1 MHKYIAYE
9 NAFLDLGQADV
20 STFGSLLQMSQ
31 EIKESL
37 GLPYQPIRIEAD
49 SKVYIER
56 VVGNIS
62 HGDVNL
68 VILPKVSNYSSEDET
83 PQAQE
88 IIKGF
93 MLRTL
98 RCVGDRLDST
108 IFFTKS
114 NLVDDQGLFLEVLAK
129 YYLESLTKARRL
141 MSVATYRSYESR
153 VSSVKGRVLVHKQL
167 SEPMTDAKI
176 WCRYKRIS
184 EDNAINALL
193 IWACRFLAESV
204 EDLVLRKK
212 LMLLMQEFDSVS
224 VELTYQTVS
233 SLSLPRQFNSYK
245 ECFSIAKN
253 LFLGRIGK
261 KEIGGGNRVCG
272 YVISTE
278 RAFERIVEAY
288 CGRAANRLGYAHR
301 AQVVTRL
308 AKSSLR
314 RELDYYIIPDDLVF
328 TNEKRLVV
336 DAKYKLLRREG
347 SVNKPGREDF
357 YQMISSCIA
366 QNAFESVLVY
376 PKAIGSQASSWDV
389 VHQIN
394 GETFTVRSAFVD
406 IFGTDAEIT
415 EELANAIINTNFH
428 GVRT

>member
-1 MHKYIAYE
+1 M
-9 NAFLDLGQADV
+9 
-20 STFGSLLQMSQ
+20 
-31 EIKESL
+31 
-37 GLPYQPIRIEAD
+37 
-49 SKVYIER
+49 
-56 VVGNIS
+56 
-62 HGDVNL
+62 
-68 VILPKVSNYSSEDET
+68 
-83 PQAQE
+83 
-88 IIKGF
+88 
-93 MLRTL
+93 
-98 RCVGDRLDST
+98 
-108 IFFTKS
+108 
-114 NLVDDQGLFLEVLAK
+114 
-129 YYLESLTKARRL
+129 
-141 MSVATYRSYESR
+141 
-153 VSSVKGRVLVHKQL
+153 
-167 SEPMTDAKI
+167 
-176 WCRYKRIS
+176 
-184 EDNAINALL
+184 
-193 IWACRFLAESV
+193 
-204 EDLVLRKK
+204 
-212 LMLLMQEFDSVS
+212 
-224 VELTYQTVS
+224 
-233 SLSLPRQFNSYK
+233 
-245 ECFSIAKN
+245 
-253 LFLGRIGK
+253 
-261 KEIGGGNRVCG
+261 
-272 YVISTE
+272 
-278 RAFERIVEAY
+278 
-288 CGRAANRLGYAHR
+288 GYAHR